1 MAIPS
6 LPFAQAHDGQ
16 LVVLHPLD
24 YLVWTP
30 NLARIIEA
38 LTSQK
43 EQPGATGIELWISGT
58 LSPVPPIYL
67 IQVHQERRPVRRYGR
82 EADSAKPWK
91 L

>member
-6 LPFAQAHDGQ
+6 LPLAQAHNGQ
-16 LVVLHPLD
+16 LVVLLPLD

-30 NLARIIEA
+30 NTARIIEA

-43 EQPGATGIELWISGT
+43 EQLGATGIGLWNSGT

-67 IQVHQERRPVRRYGR
+67 IRGASRTPTACTRG
-82 EADSAKPWK
+82 
-91 L
+91 